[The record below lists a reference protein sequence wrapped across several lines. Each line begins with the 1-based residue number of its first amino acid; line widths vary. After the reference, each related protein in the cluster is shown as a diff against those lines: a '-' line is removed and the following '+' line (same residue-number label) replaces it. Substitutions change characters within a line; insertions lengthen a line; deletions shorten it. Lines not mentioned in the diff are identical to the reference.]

1 MCIIRCMTEITAG
14 GHKSLEEAPEFL
26 KNTSSSSRI
35 CECPPA
41 GKWGSFLVFDLLIV
55 IGLIGMGFVKLHKIS

>member
-1 MCIIRCMTEITAG
+1 MRKHGIFTEI
-14 GHKSLEEAPEFL
+14 L

-41 GKWGSFLVFDLLIV
+41 GLALVTLDTFTGLTVLFLCSVAAICLTTF
-55 IGLIGMGFVKLHKIS
+55 KSETT

>member
-1 MCIIRCMTEITAG
+1 MRKHGIFTEI
-14 GHKSLEEAPEFL
+14 L

-55 IGLIGMGFVKLHKIS
+55 IVSGLIGVGFVKLHKIS

>member
-1 MCIIRCMTEITAG
+1 MRKHGIFTEI
-14 GHKSLEEAPEFL
+14 L

-35 CECPPA
+35 CECSPA

-55 IGLIGMGFVKLHKIS
+55 IVSGLIGVGFVKLHKIG